1 MPDDARNDDA
11 RNDDARNDN
20 ARNDDA
26 RKSGG
31 DEGSGRATAAALA
44 ANLGV
49 AAAKFIAFA
58 FTGSSAMLAEAGH
71 SIADSSNQVLMFVG
85 RRQSRSAPSGHHP
98 FGFGGARYMSAFVVS
113 IVLFVA
119 GGLFGI
125 YEGYQKITNPHPL
138 ETWYWAVGV
147 LVVAFTLEAFSLRT
161 AVRASRP
168 HRGRRSWPAFVRRVR
183 IPELPVV
190 LLEDTAALIGL
201 TFALAG
207 VVASTITGDPVYDG
221 IGSMAIG
228 VLLVVV
234 AAVLAA
240 ETGSMVLGEAAT
252 DEDLK
257 KIRNALLADGPI
269 EDVLELR
276 TMHLGPDDLLVV
288 GKVGVAETDASRLA
302 GVLEDAERRVKD
314 ALPTVRAIYV
324 QPAATGRRDR
334 THTATVSAERRDA
347 TG

>member
-1 MPDDARNDDA
+1 MTGPVSSVGMPDDATDDA
-11 RNDDARNDN
+11 GDYRAKDA
-20 ARNDDA
+20 
-26 RKSGG
+26 GG
-31 DEGSGRATAAALA
+31 DKGSGRTTAAALG

-49 AAAKFIAFA
+49 AAAKLVAFA

-71 SIADSSNQVLMFVG
+71 SVADSSNQVLMFIG
-85 RRQSRSAPSGHHP
+85 RKRSRSAPSDHHP
-98 FGFGGARYMSAFVVS
+98 FGFGQARYMSAFVVS

-125 YEGYQKITNPHPL
+125 YEGYKKITEPHPL

-147 LVVAFTLEAFSLRT
+147 LVVAFVLEASSLRT

-168 HRGRRSWPAFVRRVR
+168 HRGRRSWLAFVRRVR

-207 VVASTITGDPVYDG
+207 VVASTITGDPVFDG

-234 AAVLAA
+234 AAVLAV

-252 DEDLK
+252 DEDVR
-257 KIRNALLADGPI
+257 KITDALVADGSI
-269 EDVLELR
+269 EDVHELR

-288 GKVGVAETDASRLA
+288 GRIGVAEAHAKRMTD
-302 GVLEDAERRVKD
+302 VIEMAERRVHK

-324 QPAATGRRDR
+324 QPVAVSGDSRRPPP
-334 THTATVSAERRDA
+334 VSERRP
-347 TG
+347 G